1 MINHYKSSIYYIN
14 FTKLSVKIKR
24 VEGKHCFS
32 GTLNQRF
39 GGFKTNINLKVLG
52 FPLAILLFIVIMLI
66 PTPGLSYSGHAA
78 LALLIFAIIMWVT
91 EALHLAVTS
100 LLLLFV
106 QPLIGITDFNSAVV
120 GFANGIIFLMI
131 GGFIIAE
138 AIRKSGLAQRL
149 TYSMLN
155 KFGTTPDRGL
165 FVVVFSTGLLSAWIE
180 NVVAYAML
188 LPIIKEIIPLMGV
201 KNPEDGGSN
210 FAKAMV
216 IGGSFGSLAGGFGTE
231 IGTAP
236 NLMAAAYTNIPFVNW
251 MVFGFPLAIILLV
264 IIWKWLGFVYKPE
277 IKGILGGMETIAAK
291 KAELGPMSRMEKLTL
306 IILLFTIGLWVT
318 GNYTG
323 INSYSVALIGAV
335 LLFAFRVIDWQDAQ
349 TGVDWGLIIFFGG
362 ALSLGAALLNS
373 GAAPWLVNN
382 IIGLMGSTPST
393 VVIMII
399 LMIIAVTITQVMS
412 NIALAAILV
421 PLSVTLAQAQGQ
433 PIGIYAVPVAIA
445 CSLSFMLPMADP
457 TVAMAY
463 GTKYINIKEIFKAG
477 FPLVIIGIIITIIMM
492 LTLAQP
498 FIG

>member
-1 MINHYKSSIYYIN
+1 MFPK
-14 FTKLSVKIKR
+14 TPKIK
-24 VEGKHCFS
+24 
-32 GTLNQRF
+32 NF
-39 GGFKTNINLKVLG
+39 GGFKTNINLKTLG
-52 FPLAILLFIVIMLI
+52 FPLAIILFIIVMLI
-66 PTPGLSYSGHAA
+66 PMSGLSYAGHAA

-100 LLLLFV
+100 LLLLFI
-106 QPLIGITDFNSAVV
+106 QPLIGVASFDNAVI

-149 TYSMLN
+149 TYTLLN
-155 KFGTTPDRGL
+155 KLGTTPDKSM
-165 FVVVFSTGLLSAWIE
+165 FVVVFSTGILSAFIE

-188 LPIIKEIIPLMGV
+188 LPIIKEIVPLMGV
-201 KNPEDGGSN
+201 KDPDKGGSN

-236 NLMAAAYTNIPFVNW
+236 NLMAAAYTHIPFVNW
-251 MVFGFPLAIILLV
+251 MIFGFPLAIILMF
-264 IIWKWLGFVYKPE
+264 IIWKWMGIVFKPE
-277 IKGILGGMETIAAK
+277 IKGIIGGMDTITSK
-291 KAELGPMSRMEKLTL
+291 KAALGPMSKIEKITL
-306 IILLFTIGLWVT
+306 GVLLFTILLWVT
-318 GNYTG
+318 TNYTG

-335 LLFAFRVIDWQDAQ
+335 LLFAFRVLDWQDAQ

-362 ALSLGAALLNS
+362 ALSLGAALLNT
-373 GAAPWLVNN
+373 GAANWLVQG
-382 IIGLMGSTPST
+382 IVSLMGSNAST
-393 VVIMII
+393 VVIMIV
-399 LMIIAVTITQVMS
+399 LMVIAVTITQVMS
-412 NIALAAILV
+412 NIALSAILV

-433 PIGIYAVPVAIA
+433 AIGIYAVPVAIA

-463 GTKYINIKEIFKAG
+463 GTDYINIKEIFKAG
-477 FPLVIIGIIITIIMM
+477 LPLVIIGIILTILVM
-492 LTLAQP
+492 LSPLAQP